1 MALYKQSF
9 FPFLYHCAQTRQG
22 WSTLDGMCCRTSQ
35 VVMMTMDALQSS
47 DNGVKSLKVTQYV
60 RESVPVLHRIKYT
73 EQMAVSKQYHHHGL
87 LGQKAAHENTLT
99 RCTYTVKTLTNVRR

>member
-1 MALYKQSF
+1 
-9 FPFLYHCAQTRQG
+9 
-22 WSTLDGMCCRTSQ
+22 
-35 VVMMTMDALQSS
+35 MTMDALQSS
-47 DNGVKSLKVTQYV
+47 DNSIKSLKVTQYV

-99 RCTYTVKTLTNVRR
+99 HRTYTVKTITIVV